1 MSAWV
6 LLRHELPDGA
16 WHHDWLIEP
25 PGAGLSVGPSLIAF
39 RVGPEIAWPPAG
51 GFVATRMAPHRREY
65 LTYEGPVSGGRGR
78 VRRVAVG
85 KCRIVDISDTS
96 LAVAIEFERAIVL
109 KGRAAEGA
117 AAETL
122 WRFDLESA

>member
-6 LLRHELPDGA
+6 LLRHELPDGS

-25 PGAGLSVGPSLIAF
+25 RDAGRSVGPSLIAF
-39 RVGPEIAWPPAG
+39 RIGPEIAWPPAG
-51 GFVATRMAPHRREY
+51 GFVAIRLAPHRREY

-78 VRRVAVG
+78 VHRVAAG
-85 KCRIVDISDTS
+85 KCRIVDISETS
-96 LAVAIEFERAIVL
+96 LAVVIELERAFRL
-109 KGRAAEGA
+109 LGRAAEGA
-117 AAETL
+117 AIETL